1 MGRTSET
8 SSLPKEGK
16 LKGKLAG
23 VLLALLTAVLA
34 VLTAYPL
41 TGGVNDGGLTG
52 AVAGIS
58 AAGLLGQTLKKLKK
72 HALETYFGLV
82 FLNTFAS
89 AFAVLHF
96 GLRPENTAEFMA
108 MFLAVYTPLALLDYG
123 VIKIVERRYG

>member
-1 MGRTSET
+1 MGGMSET
-8 SSLPKEGK
+8 SALPSRGS
-16 LKGKLAG
+16 LKGRLMG
-23 VLLALLTAVLA
+23 LLIALLTAILA
-34 VLTAYPL
+34 ILIVYPFI
-41 TGGVNDGGLTG
+41 GYVNDSGLTG

-123 VIKIVERRYG
+123 VIKIVERGYG